1 MGDKISVIVPVY
13 NVEKY
18 LDKCVK
24 SIINQT
30 YKNLEIILVDD
41 GSTDYSGKICDEVI
55 KEDKRIKVIHKENGG
70 VSVARNTGI
79 DIATGDYISFV
90 DSDDFV
96 SDAFSEICNEINNKH
111 TEVIIV
117 PLNKD
122 KNRKNED
129 LISIKDATYTQI
141 IRNTEICISSTWSK
155 FFSREII
162 GNERFLKGVPIA
174 EDKEFVCRILSKCK
188 EVLIINKPFY
198 NYLIREG
205 SVMNSNR
212 AVVVEKTI
220 NSTKIIIDFIDK
232 YDYNNCQKKDL
243 KELFSSN
250 LYWILNAYW
259 ECDKKDKK
267 RAKQIIKSNLYLFKY
282 TKNKRKKILLI
293 MIRFLGLNFVMT
305 LINLFK
311 RKSK

>member
-1 MGDKISVIVPVY
+1 MKKISVVIPVY
-13 NVEKY
+13 KVEEY
-18 LDKCVK
+18 LSKCIE
-24 SIINQT
+24 SLINQK
-30 YKNLEIILVDD
+30 YKNLEIILIDD
-41 GSTDYSGKICDEVI
+41 GSPDNCPQICDNYA
-55 KEDKRIKVIHKENGG
+55 KKDSRIIVVHKKNEG

-96 SDAFSEICNEINNKH
+96 DDTFSDICNEINNRNFD
-111 TEVIIV
+111 VVIV
-117 PLNKD
+117 PLNKIEKD
-122 KNRKNED
+122 EE
-129 LISIKDATYTQI
+129 LIAITDVTYSQI
-141 IRNTEICISSTWSK
+141 IRKTEISISSTWSK

-243 KELFSSN
+243 KELFSSS

-282 TKNKRKKILLI
+282 TNNKRKKILLT

-305 LINLFK
+305 FINLFK